1 MTSALMTLDRV
12 VGVEP
17 GRRAEAIRNV
27 PSTLDL
33 FDSHFPRFPVLPG
46 VLILGTL
53 GALAELLL
61 RDTTQATWRLS
72 GAGGVRFRH
81 FVRPGDVLRLSVELT
96 EHDDGLAVCKAEAG
110 VDATRV
116 TTVRR
121 LLLDRVDGGVPCA
134 E

>member
-1 MTSALMTLDRV
+1 MTLDRV

-61 RDTTQATWRLS
+61 RDTTR
-72 GAGGVRFRH
+72 
-81 FVRPGDVLRLSVELT
+81 RPGGWPAPAASASGT
-96 EHDDGLAVCKAEAG
+96 SSGP
-110 VDATRV
+110 ATCS
-116 TTVRR
+116 
-121 LLLDRVDGGVPCA
+121 GSA
-134 E
+134 SS